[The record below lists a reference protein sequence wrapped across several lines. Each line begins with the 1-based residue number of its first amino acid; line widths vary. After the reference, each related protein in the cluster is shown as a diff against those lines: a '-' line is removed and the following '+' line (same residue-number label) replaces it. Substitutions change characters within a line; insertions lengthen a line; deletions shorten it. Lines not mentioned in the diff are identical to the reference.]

1 VIRHGRQAFFFEA
14 ALTNC
19 GILIVDCK
27 TENWVWLC
35 KCTKSVSTSTFLFS
49 DSSVLKL

>member
-1 VIRHGRQAFFFEA
+1 MLHSWFQPLYYGLKYHEQSEKPPSSYVIRHGRQAFFFEA

-27 TENWVWLC
+27 TEN
-35 KCTKSVSTSTFLFS
+35 
-49 DSSVLKL
+49 